1 MSFPFKL
8 SEFQI
13 QSIEAIKRGEN
24 VLVTAHTGSGKS
36 VPFEFAVEWYSQK
49 QERNKLIYC
58 SPIKALS
65 NQKYYEMTK
74 KFPGLR
80 IGILTGDI
88 KVNTDADILIMTTE
102 ILHNMLFSPSCAN
115 SFEMNIERDL
125 ACVVFDELHYI
136 NDRDRGHIWENTIIK
151 LPLQVQLIMLS
162 ATLNDPMSFADW
174 IMSNKPGIPICVSGT
189 TERTVPLMH
198 YTFLTSSQKLFKSIK
213 KDDVLTKKVTDQIDK
228 PKILQ
233 TKNSFNELEYHKM
246 NSIHSLLREKD
257 VRITRQHTLNTV
269 TEYLKEQELFPA
281 ICFLLSRKQLVSAAK
296 EVTTVLLE
304 DDSKVPYIAR
314 RECEKMIRKLPNFE
328 EYLSLPEYEEVVRLL
343 EKGIGIHHA
352 GMMPVLREMVE
363 MCLNE
368 GFIKL
373 LFATETF
380 ALGVNFPIKTVLF
393 TDITKFDG
401 TQRRIL
407 HSHEY
412 TQMAGRAGR
421 RGLDLV
427 GHVIHLN
434 NLFNP
439 LDLTDYR
446 NMMGGKSQTFVS
458 KFKITPLL
466 LLGLVNV
473 GDFQFVDFCKKSM
486 IQSVIE
492 RDVINYSEEIKKLS
506 SSSGVFQTPIE
517 ILEKYIQLIET
528 KKTSGNKKKREAI
541 KEIDQ
546 IVEAYPRID
555 RELTAF
561 SLYMKNRENISI
573 ISDEIARANSY
584 IETTV
589 HSHFR
594 MLVERGYLLEEPT
607 TQTTALG
614 RVALQFKEVDGML
627 FSLLYSTRLFD
638 TIDSA
643 TLVEF
648 LSCFSSVSV
657 AEDDKRLS
665 APTGE
670 LYAFLEKYKKED
682 DDEIEIQY
690 DLVDYMREWISAPD
704 QESCKLVLQKME
716 KDKGIYLGEF
726 DKGMLKIC
734 NIAREMEKVCEIT
747 DNLPLLSLLKT
758 IPSLLLKFVVNN
770 QSLYV

>member
-1 MSFPFKL
+1 MSFPFQL
-8 SEFQI
+8 SEFQV
-13 QSIEAIKRGEN
+13 QAIEAIKRGEN

-36 VPFEFAVEWYSQK
+36 VPFEFAVEWFSQK

-65 NQKYYEMTK
+65 NQKYYELTK

-102 ILHNMLFSPSCAN
+102 ILHNMLFSPNCAN
-115 SFEMNIERDL
+115 AFEMNIEKDL

-151 LPLQVQLIMLS
+151 LPVKVQLVMLS
-162 ATLNDPMSFADW
+162 ATLDDPQAFAEW
-174 IMSNKPGIPICVSGT
+174 IMSNKPGVPICVSGT
-189 TERTVPLMH
+189 NERTVPLMH
-198 YTFLTSSQKLFKSIK
+198 YTFLTSSQKLFKIIK
-213 KDDVLTKKVTDQIDK
+213 KDDVLTKKANDQIDK

-269 TEYLKEQELFPA
+269 TEYLKEHEMFPA

-296 EVTTVLLE
+296 EVTTVMLE

-434 NLFNP
+434 NLFKP
-439 LDLTDYR
+439 VDLTDYR

-492 RDVINYSEEIKKLS
+492 RDISNYSDQLRKLS
-506 SSSGVFQTPIE
+506 SSSGVFQTPTE
-517 ILEKYIQLIET
+517 ILEKYVQLIET
-528 KKTSGNKKKREAI
+528 KNTSGNKKKREAI

-546 IVEAYPRID
+546 ILETYPRID
-555 RELTAF
+555 RELTSF
-561 SLYMKNRENISI
+561 SLYMKNRENVKI
-573 ISDEIARANSY
+573 ITDEIASANSY
-584 IETTV
+584 IEKTV
-589 HSHFR
+589 QTHFQ
-594 MLVERGYLLEEPT
+594 MLVDRGYLLEEPT

-627 FSLLYSTRLFD
+627 FSLLYSMRLFD

-648 LSCFSSVSV
+648 LSCFASVSV

-670 LYAFLEKYKKED
+670 LYTFLEKYKKED

-726 DKGMLKIC
+726 VKGMLKIC
-734 NIAREMEKVCEIT
+734 NIAREIEKVCEIT
-747 DNLPLLSLLKT
+747 DNLPLLALLKT